1 MGLWRW
7 LRDRL
12 RPADFRREVASK
24 ATDLLTVHGPLA
36 YRVAREQ
43 ARMERAVHRGTEAR
57 FWSRVAVEIARR
69 EGWADQIGVKGS
81 DRWRMP

>member
-1 MGLWRW
+1 MGFRRW

-24 ATDLLTVHGPLA
+24 ATDLLAVHGNLA

-43 ARMERAVHRGTEAR
+43 ARMERTDGRSTECR
-57 FWSRVAVEIARR
+57 FWSRGAMEIARR
-69 EGWADQIGVKGS
+69 EGRADQIGVKGA
-81 DRWRMP
+81 DRWFMG